1 MRING
6 EWCDITICNV
16 SSRGFMAKC
25 ASPPPRGT
33 YIEVRHRS
41 LCIVARVMWSRDL
54 RFGVRAQDRI
64 DIANLLSEEPA
75 KRYAAGEERR
85 AARRDR
91 PVLPPG
97 RPNTE
102 AAAEASRRFAR
113 VFEWVTLS
121 LAIAVAAGLVFQIV
135 TTSLSKP
142 MQDIKDAMSVGSRLG
157 SNRPHAPLAEVRYSA
172 IMLVIETKGFSLEMT
187 RPAAGPM
194 FR

>member
-1 MRING
+1 MLQKQREPRRLVHRPARMRIDG

-41 LCIVARVMWSRDL
+41 LCIVARVMWSRDS

-64 DIANLLSEEPA
+64 DIANLLSEGPA
-75 KRYAAGEERR
+75 RSFLPGEDRR
-85 AARRDR
+85 SARRDR
-91 PVLPPG
+91 PSLPP
-97 RPNTE
+97 RQPDPQ

-113 VFEWVTLS
+113 VFEWVTLT
-121 LAIAVAAGLVFQIV
+121 LAMAVAAGLVFQMV

-142 MQDIKDAMSVGSRLG
+142 MQD
-157 SNRPHAPLAEVRYSA
+157 VRGA
-172 IMLVIETKGFSLEMT
+172 LRGGT
-187 RPAAGPM
+187 RTG
-194 FR
+194 